1 MIDDELKELLL
12 PEIPKGI
19 PVTFISA
26 VAQQGLEELK
36 DVIWKA
42 MDRQDDTSAFEEE
55 E

>member
-1 MIDDELKELLL
+1 MIT
-12 PEIPKGI
+12 PNIPKDI

-26 VAQQGLEELK
+26 VAQQGLDELK
-36 DVIWKA
+36 DMIWLA